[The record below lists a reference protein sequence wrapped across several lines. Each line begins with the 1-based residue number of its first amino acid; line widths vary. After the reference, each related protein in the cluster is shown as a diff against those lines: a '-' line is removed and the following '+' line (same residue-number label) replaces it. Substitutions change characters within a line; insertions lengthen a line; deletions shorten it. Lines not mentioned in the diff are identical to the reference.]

1 MDYFPPIVDEL
12 TSDRSAP
19 AHDKPFSGRPRAAM
33 SRQISPSACGETNAS
48 SAISR
53 NARKVGTII
62 YLSQHLAGA

>member
-1 MDYFPPIVDEL
+1 
-12 TSDRSAP
+12 
-19 AHDKPFSGRPRAAM
+19 M